1 MWRELRLGLAG
12 AQSPARAAQPVGIR
26 AGRSILSAE
35 FLAQAAGWFAHF
47 QALAT
52 GDVALYFEDTLH
64 AAAALLGAWHARKTV
79 WWPGDALPATAQRLS
94 DKVGAFAGDWPGHAD
109 AKAAVADAPQP
120 DWQPLDPLAPQL
132 VVFTSGSSGEPTAIV
147 KQLHQLF
154 DEVRALEAE
163 FGARL
168 DGATIHATVSHQHIY
183 GLLFRVLWP
192 LAAGRPTAAQRV
204 AYLEDLH
211 SAPGPGSGRL
221 ALIASPAHLKRLQ
234 LAVTGDLPQRL
245 AAVFSSGGPLP
256 AEALGP
262 CAERLGQTP
271 IEVYG
276 SSETGGVAWRQRP
289 PGAGDAE
296 PWRALPGVEW
306 QLSDGQLQ
314 LRSAHIGGD
323 DWYTA
328 ADHARAEGP
337 GFVLLGRADRI
348 VKVEEKRVSLAA
360 VEQALTSS
368 GQVLEARALL
378 LPGSRQELGVV
389 LVPTAEAWTTIEQAG
404 RNAWL
409 APLRERLAA
418 QLEATVRPRRWRL
431 VSELPA
437 NTQGKATQAAL
448 QALFDPMRP
457 PARVLLRE
465 PLTARLRLDIEA
477 RHPGFEGHFDNQPVL
492 PGVVQLDW
500 AERFARELFALQPD
514 LKGLDQLK
522 FQQVIRPGTAVDIEL
537 TVNADGSE
545 LRFALSSDHGA
556 HASGKLRF
564 GAAA

>member
-12 AQSPARAAQPVGIR
+12 ALSPARAAQPVGWR
-26 AGRSILSAE
+26 AGRAVAASE
-35 FLAQAAGWFAHF
+35 FQAQGAGWYRHF
-47 QALAT
+47 QSLPAT
-52 GDVALYFEDTLH
+52 DVALHFDDSLQ
-64 AAAALLGAWHARKTV
+64 AAAALFGAWHAGKTV
-79 WWPGDALPATAQRLS
+79 WWPGDALPATAGRLAAQ
-94 DKVGAFAGDWPGHAD
+94 VGAFAGDWPGVTGAI
-109 AKAAVADAPQP
+109 AEVADAAEP
-120 DWQPLDPLAPQL
+120 DWQPLDPQASQL
-132 VVFTSGSSGEPTAIV
+132 IVFTSGSSGEPSAIP

-168 DGATIHATVSHQHIY
+168 EGATVHATVSHQHIY

-211 SAPGPGSGRL
+211 TAPGRI

-234 LAVTGDLPQRL
+234 LADTGDLPARL

-256 AEALGP
+256 PEALTP
-262 CAERLGQTP
+262 CAQRLGQTP

-306 QLSDGQLQ
+306 QLDEGQLQ

-323 DWYTA
+323 AWFTA
-328 ADHARAEGP
+328 LDHARAEGP

-348 VKVEEKRVSLAA
+348 VKVEEKRVSLSA
-360 VEQALTSS
+360 VEQALVAS
-368 GQVLEARALL
+368 GQVQEARALL

-389 LVPTAEAWTTIEQAG
+389 LVPTPEAWAAIEQAG
-404 RNAWL
+404 RAAWL
-409 APLRERLAA
+409 APLRERLAG

-437 NTQGKATQAAL
+437 NTQGKTTQAAL
-448 QALFDPMRP
+448 QALFDPLRP
-457 PARVLLRE
+457 PARVLERQ
-465 PLTARLRLDIEA
+465 PLTARLRIGVEA
-477 RHPGFEGHFDNQPVL
+477 RHPGFEGHFAGHPVL

-500 AERFARELFALQPD
+500 AERFARELFTLQPAFA
-514 LKGLDQLK
+514 GLDQLK
-522 FQQVIRPGTAVDIEL
+522 FQQVIAPGGEVELSL

-545 LRFALSSDHGA
+545 LRFALTSERGT

>member
-12 AQSPARAAQPVGIR
+12 ALSPARAAQPVGWRSGR
-26 AGRSILSAE
+26 AVMSAE

-52 GDVALYFEDTLH
+52 GDVALHFEDTLH
-64 AAAALLGAWHARKTV
+64 ATAALFGAWHARKTV

-94 DKVGAFAGDWPGHAD
+94 EQVGAFAGDWPGRSD
-109 AKAAVADAPQP
+109 ATAAVADAPVP
-120 DWQPLDPLAPQL
+120 DWQSLDPQAPQL
-132 VVFTSGSSGEPTAIV
+132 VVFTSGSSGEPSAIP

-168 DGATIHATVSHQHIY
+168 DGATVHATVSHQHIY

-192 LAAGRPTAAQRV
+192 LAAGRPTAANRV

-211 SAPGPGSGRL
+211 AVPGRI

-234 LAVTGDLPQRL
+234 LAVTGDLPERL

-256 AEALGP
+256 ADALAP

-360 VEQALTSS
+360 VEQALLAS
-368 GQVLEARALL
+368 GQVQEARALL

-389 LVPTAEAWTTIEQAG
+389 LVPTPEAWGAIDQAG
-404 RNAWL
+404 RAAWL

-418 QLEATVRPRRWRL
+418 QLESTVRPRRWRL
-431 VSELPA
+431 VSEFPA
-437 NTQGKATQAAL
+437 NTQGKTTQAAL

-457 PARVLLRE
+457 PARVLMRE
-465 PLTARLRLDIEA
+465 ALTVRLRVDIEA
-477 RHPGFEGHFDNQPVL
+477 RHPGFEGHFEGQPVL

-500 AERFARELFALQPD
+500 AERFARELFALQPAFA
-514 LKGLDQLK
+514 GLDQLK
-522 FQQVIRPGTAVDIEL
+522 FQQVIRPGGTVDLEL
-537 TVNADGSE
+537 TINADGSE
-545 LRFALSSDHGA
+545 LRFALTSERGA

-564 GAAA
+564 GAGV

>member
-12 AQSPARAAQPVGIR
+12 ALSPARAAQPLGWR
-26 AGRSILSAE
+26 AGSAVMPDE
-35 FLAQAAGWFAHF
+35 FRAAAAGWFARF
-47 QALAT
+47 QAVA
-52 GDVALYFEDTLH
+52 GDDVALHFDDTLH
-64 AAAALLGAWHARKTV
+64 AAAALFGAWHAGKTV

-94 DKVGAFAGDWPGHAD
+94 EQVGALAGDWPGRAD
-109 AKAAVADAPQP
+109 AIAGVADAPVP
-120 DWQPLDPLAPQL
+120 DWQPLDPQAPQL

-147 KQLHQLF
+147 KRLHQLF

-163 FGARL
+163 FGSRL
-168 DGATIHATVSHQHIY
+168 EGATVHATVSHQHIY
-183 GLLFRVLWP
+183 GLLFRLLWP
-192 LAAGRPTAAQRV
+192 LAAGRPTAARRV

-211 SAPGPGSGRL
+211 AMPGRI
-221 ALIASPAHLKRLQ
+221 ALVASPAHLKRLQ
-234 LAVTGDLPQRL
+234 LANTADLPERL

-271 IEVYG
+271 VEVYG

-306 QLSDGQLQ
+306 QLDDGQLQ
-314 LRSAHIGGD
+314 LRSAHIGGA

-360 VEQALTSS
+360 VEQALLAG
-368 GQVLEARALL
+368 GQLLEARALL

-389 LVPTAEAWTTIEQAG
+389 LVPTAAAWAAIDRDG

-431 VSELPA
+431 VGELPA
-437 NTQGKATQAAL
+437 NTQGKTTQAAL

-457 PARVLLRE
+457 PARLLQRE
-465 PLTARLRLDIEA
+465 AQTARLRLEVEA
-477 RHPGFEGHFDNQPVL
+477 RHPGFDGHFDGQPVL

-500 AERFARELFALQPD
+500 AERLARELFALQPAFI
-514 LKGLDQLK
+514 GLDQLK
-522 FQQVIRPGTAVDIEL
+522 FQQVIRPGMSIDLEL
-537 TVNADGSE
+537 SVNADGSE
-545 LRFALSSDHGA
+545 LRFALGGA
-556 HASGKLRF
+556 GGSHASGKLRF
-564 GAAA
+564 GAAAR

>member
-1 MWRELRLGLAG
+1 MWRELHLGLAG
-12 AQSPARAAQPVGIR
+12 ALSPARAAQPVGWRGGR
-26 AGRSILSAE
+26 AVTPTE

-47 QALAT
+47 QSLAT
-52 GDVALYFEDTLH
+52 GDVALHFDDTLH
-64 AAAALLGAWHARKTV
+64 AMAALFGAWHARKTV

-94 DKVGAFAGDWPGHAD
+94 GQVGAFAGDWPSRPD
-109 AKAAVADAPQP
+109 ATAAVHDAPAP
-120 DWQPLDPLAPQL
+120 DWQPLDPQARQL
-132 VVFTSGSSGEPTAIV
+132 VVFTSGSSGEPTAIP
-147 KQLHQLF
+147 KRLHQLF

-163 FGARL
+163 FGMRMG
-168 DGATIHATVSHQHIY
+168 GATVHATVSHQHIY
-183 GLLFRVLWP
+183 GLLFRILWP
-192 LAAGRPTAAQRV
+192 LAACRPIAAQRV

-211 SAPGPGSGRL
+211 AVPGRL

-234 LAVTGDLPQRL
+234 LADTGDLPGRL

-256 AEALGP
+256 AEALAP

-296 PWRALPGVEW
+296 PWRPLPGVEW
-306 QLSDGQLQ
+306 QLSDGRLQ

-323 DWYTA
+323 GWYSA
-328 ADHARAEGP
+328 ADHARAEGD

-360 VEQALTSS
+360 VEQALLDS
-368 GQVLEARALL
+368 GQVLDARALL
-378 LPGSRQELGVV
+378 LPGQRQELGVV
-389 LVPTAEAWTTIEQAG
+389 LVPTAAAWVQIETAG
-404 RNAWL
+404 RAAWL

-431 VSELPA
+431 VGQLPA

-448 QALFDPMRP
+448 QALFDPLRP
-457 PARVLLRE
+457 PARVIARE
-465 PLTARLRLDIEA
+465 PLSATLRLDIEP
-477 RHPGFEGHFDNQPVL
+477 RHPGFAGHFDGQPVL

-500 AERFARELFALQPD
+500 AERFARELFALQPA
-514 LKGLDQLK
+514 LAGLDQLK
-522 FQQVIRPGTAVDIEL
+522 FQQVIRPGSSVAL
-537 TVNADGSE
+537 NLAVNADGSE
-545 LRFALSSDHGA
+545 LRFTITSEHGA

-564 GAAA
+564 GGAAA

>member
-12 AQSPARAAQPVGIR
+12 ALSPVRAAQPVGIR
-26 AGRSILSAE
+26 AGRAVMSAE
-35 FLAQAAGWFAHF
+35 FWAQAAGWFVHF

-52 GDVALYFEDTLH
+52 GDVALHFEDTLH
-64 AAAALLGAWHARKTV
+64 AAAALFGAWHAGKTV

-94 DKVGAFAGDWPGHAD
+94 DRVGSFAGDWPSRPD
-109 AKAAVADAPQP
+109 ATATVADAPQP
-120 DWQPLDPLAPQL
+120 DWQPLDPRSPQL
-132 VVFTSGSSGEPTAIV
+132 VVFTSGSSGEPTAIP

-168 DGATIHATVSHQHIY
+168 DGATVHATVSHQHIY

-211 SAPGPGSGRL
+211 AAPGRIV
-221 ALIASPAHLKRLQ
+221 LIASPAHLKRLQ
-234 LAVTGDLPQRL
+234 LAITGDLPERL

-256 AEALGP
+256 ADALGP
-262 CAERLGQTP
+262 CAERLGRTP

-306 QLSDGQLQ
+306 RLNDGQLQ

-323 DWYTA
+323 AWYTA
-328 ADHARAEGP
+328 ADHARAEGE

-360 VEQALTSS
+360 VEQALTVS
-368 GQVLEARALL
+368 GQVQEARALL

-389 LVPTAEAWTTIEQAG
+389 LVPTAEAWASIEQAG
-404 RNAWL
+404 RSTWL

-437 NTQGKATQAAL
+437 NTQGKTTQAAL

-457 PARVLLRE
+457 PARMLLRE

-477 RHPGFEGHFDNQPVL
+477 RHPAFEGHFDGQPVL

-500 AERFARELFALQPD
+500 AERFARELFALQPAFA
-514 LKGLDQLK
+514 GLDQLK
-522 FQQVIRPGTAVDIEL
+522 FQQVIRPGGNVELEL
-537 TVNADGSE
+537 TVNAEGSE
-545 LRFALSSDHGA
+545 LRFALTSERGA

-564 GAAA
+564 GSPS

>member
-1 MWRELRLGLAG
+1 MWRDPCLGLAG
-12 AQSPARAAQPVGIR
+12 ALSPARAAQPVGWR
-26 AGRSILSAE
+26 AGRAVTTADFI
-35 FLAQAAGWFAHF
+35 AQAAGWFAHF
-47 QALAT
+47 QALAV
-52 GDVALYFEDTLH
+52 GDVALHFEDTLH
-64 AAAALLGAWHARKTV
+64 AAAALFGAWHARKTV

-94 DKVGAFAGDWPGHAD
+94 AQVGAFAGDWPSRPD
-109 AKAAVADAPQP
+109 AVAVVPDATAPA
-120 DWQPLDPLAPQL
+120 WQPLDPQARQL

-154 DEVRALEAE
+154 DEVSALEAA

-168 DGATIHATVSHQHIY
+168 DGAAVHATVSHQHIY

-192 LAAGRPTAAQRV
+192 LAAGRPIAAQRV
-204 AYLEDLH
+204 GYLEDLH
-211 SAPGPGSGRL
+211 AAPGRI
-221 ALIASPAHLKRLQ
+221 ALVASPAHLKRLQ
-234 LAVTGDLPQRL
+234 LADTGDLPGRL

-262 CAERLGQTP
+262 CIERLGQTP

-289 PGAGDAE
+289 PGAGDGE
-296 PWRALPGVEW
+296 PWQALPGVEW
-306 QLSDGQLQ
+306 RLNDGALQ
-314 LRSAHIGGD
+314 LRSAHIGNHASSG
-323 DWYTA
+323 WYTA
-328 ADHARAEGP
+328 ADHARAEGA

-360 VEQALTSS
+360 VEQALMD
-368 GQVLEARALL
+368 GAQVRDARALL
-378 LPGSRQELGVV
+378 LPGSRQELAVV
-389 LVPTAEAWTTIEQAG
+389 LVPTPEAWALIDAG
-404 RNAWL
+404 GRAAWL

-418 QLEATVRPRRWRL
+418 MLEATVRPRRWRL

-437 NTQGKATQAAL
+437 NTQGKTTQAAL

-457 PARVLLRE
+457 PARVLARE
-465 PLTARLRLDIEA
+465 LLSATLRLDIEA
-477 RHPGFEGHFDNQPVL
+477 RHPAFDGHFVGQPVL

-500 AERFARELFALQPD
+500 AERFARELFALQPAFV
-514 LKGLDQLK
+514 GLEQLK
-522 FQQVIRPGTAVDIEL
+522 FQQVIRPGSTIEL
-537 TVNADGSE
+537 TLAVNAEGSE
-545 LRFALSSDHGA
+545 LRFALTSERGP

>member
-1 MWRELRLGLAG
+1 MWREPRLGLAG
-12 AQSPARAAQPVGIR
+12 ALSPARAARPVGWR
-26 AGRSILSAE
+26 AGRNVMTAE
-35 FLAQAAGWFAHF
+35 FIAQAAGWFAHF
-47 QALAT
+47 QALAV
-52 GDVALYFEDTLH
+52 GDVALHFEDTLH
-64 AAAALLGAWHARKTV
+64 AAAALFGAWHARKTV
-79 WWPGDALPATAQRLS
+79 WWSGDALPATAQRLS
-94 DKVGAFAGDWPGHAD
+94 AQVGAFAGDWPSRSD
-109 AKAAVADAPQP
+109 AVAAVPDAAVP
-120 DWQPLDPLAPQL
+120 DWQALDPQARQL
-132 VVFTSGSSGEPTAIV
+132 VVFTSGSSGEPSAIS

-154 DEVRALEAE
+154 DEVSALEAA

-168 DGATIHATVSHQHIY
+168 DGATVHATVSHQHIY

-192 LAAGRPTAAQRV
+192 LAAGRPVAAQRV
-204 AYLEDLH
+204 GYLEDLH
-211 SAPGPGSGRL
+211 AVPGRI

-234 LAVTGDLPQRL
+234 LANTGDLPGRL

-256 AEALGP
+256 AESLAP
-262 CAERLGQTP
+262 CIERLGQTP

-289 PGAGDAE
+289 PGASDAE

-306 QLSDGQLQ
+306 QLDDGQLQ
-314 LRSAHIGGD
+314 LRSAHIGNHASGG
-323 DWYTA
+323 WYTA

-360 VEQALTSS
+360 VEQALLD
-368 GQVLEARALL
+368 GAQVREARALL
-378 LPGSRQELGVV
+378 LPGSRQELAVV
-389 LVPTAEAWTTIEQAG
+389 LVPTADAWALIDAG
-404 RNAWL
+404 GRAAWL

-418 QLEATVRPRRWRL
+418 LLEATVRPRRWRL

-437 NTQGKATQAAL
+437 NTQGKTTQAAL

-457 PARVLLRE
+457 PARVLARE
-465 PLTARLRLDIEA
+465 PLSATLRLDIEA
-477 RHPGFEGHFDNQPVL
+477 RHPAFDGHFVDQPVL

-500 AERFARELFALQPD
+500 AERFARELFALQPAFA
-514 LKGLDQLK
+514 GLEQLK
-522 FQQVIRPGTAVDIEL
+522 FQQVIRPCGSVEL
-537 TVNADGSE
+537 TLAVAADGSE
-545 LRFALSSDHGA
+545 LRFALKSERGP